1 MDRSKVEVRGVA
13 SRKTCRL
20 GHTNFWFDHST
31 ACNKLCVVGLS
42 EKVFKCLVRLERT
55 SHARNYQDIWKQL
68 QSWTKD
74 LRHLHFWDVFQFTQ
88 VQPLPSPRKQC
99 WTSASWIF
107 SEFQLCIGWGEGE
120 LQENFEKGA
129 LFYEGTEKWQ
139 KNMNNAVLPQ
149 RLLSMIEPV
158 EKLATPPEVKM
169 ATFSCPTFAGNRERA
184 EWAHIA
190 CWGSQSELSVPF
202 ILPSRGF
209 SYVKTSVDWNILC
222 DRTSEFFIRSNTK
235 FRLLLE
241 ILHVETVYHQ
251 YLEVPISINT
261 ILIHFTKYI
270 PCHVVLFTEELSSL
284 Q

>member
-1 MDRSKVEVRGVA
+1 MFLNSPLGEVTIKYVCMYVHQYLSCVQFSGSVEMKVSQA
-13 SRKTCRL
+13 Y
-20 GHTNFWFDHST
+20 
-31 ACNKLCVVGLS
+31 
-42 EKVFKCLVRLERT
+42 
-55 SHARNYQDIWKQL
+55 NYNPGQK
-68 QSWTKD
+68 SWDT
-74 LRHLHFWDVFQFTQ
+74 LHFWDVFQFTQ

-107 SEFQLCIGWGEGE
+107 SDFQLCIGWGEGE

-139 KNMNNAVLPQ
+139 KIMNNALLSQ
-149 RLLSMIEPV
+149 GLLSMIEPV

-169 ATFSCPTFAGNRERA
+169 ATFSCVTFAGNRERA

-209 SYVKTSVDWNILC
+209 SYVKISVDWNILC
-222 DRTSEFFIRSNTK
+222 DRTSEFFIRSKTK

-241 ILHVETVYHQ
+241 IFACRNCL
-251 YLEVPISINT
+251 
-261 ILIHFTKYI
+261 
-270 PCHVVLFTEELSSL
+270 LSVSWDL
-284 Q
+284 Y